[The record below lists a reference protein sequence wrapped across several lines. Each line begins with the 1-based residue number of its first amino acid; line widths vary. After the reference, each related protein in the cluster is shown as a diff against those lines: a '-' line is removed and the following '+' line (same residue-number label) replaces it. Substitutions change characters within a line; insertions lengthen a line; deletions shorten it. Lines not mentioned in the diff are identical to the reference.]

1 MTLLKYASML
11 GAIDCTLIAG
21 ASWFSTTNK
30 SCFIGG
36 TLWITSI
43 AWTLKVFFNL
53 LLREDK
59 GICLDEIKKGKIVS
73 TRNYVTFFNMGVS
86 TLILLN
92 EKIKIRNRN
101 RNSHVGRKSPKQK
114 QFSHISPILYA
125 EILHLKLK
133 KKQKSNGNNGGSPE
147 KINLILEMY
156 SCLNMNISLFIFK
169 SIVLLRKENQQI
181 LQMQTEIPKTW
192 VLYFTRLD
200 PYVYIKLI

>member
-11 GAIDCTLIAG
+11 GAIDCTLIVG

-92 EKIKIRNRN
+92 EIK
-101 RNSHVGRKSPKQK
+101 S
-114 QFSHISPILYA
+114 ISPILYA